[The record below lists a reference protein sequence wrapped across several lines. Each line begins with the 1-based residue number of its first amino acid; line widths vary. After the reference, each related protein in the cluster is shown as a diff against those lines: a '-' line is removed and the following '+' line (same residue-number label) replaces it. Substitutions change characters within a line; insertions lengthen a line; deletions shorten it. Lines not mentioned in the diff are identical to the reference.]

1 MVKTSK
7 GQIVRW
13 SLVVG
18 LGLLVALWIA
28 FAQIGVFPSMLNKCA
43 VAHPWLLRNGFVDY
57 QHLPGQKSPL
67 LPLFLSWL
75 LPLFHHDA
83 ALSARTT
90 HALFICLI
98 VLISMLWVY
107 RVAGR
112 WAFVVTG
119 IFMLAWSNFF
129 GLWAIMYYDVALAPL
144 YLLAFI
150 LTVQQMEKPAPW
162 KLGALGLISGLAIL
176 TKQHAVLLTL
186 PISVLLVWQLVKGR
200 LAARQIIGFGLVY
213 LIGLSLPLVIYA
225 WSYYLQAGSFKDLI
239 YWTLTINLAGPFGS
253 ESTVAPQPEHLRDML
268 PALLM
273 IVPFVGSIFFGSAGM
288 KPARGVRI
296 LLLAML
302 FLGLFLLYPRY
313 SPRHWPTAFPFLA
326 LLSGIASA
334 DLIRDGQRFKA
345 PSLLLIA
352 SSIVLCWIAIA
363 VLIYVPR
370 FETPRSVRSSE
381 YDDLVKVADQLRER
395 IPAEGAV
402 VLLPLDEGNANL
414 SYLLGRLPAR
424 YWLFNYR
431 WFMNPTTIERWLEV
445 MEEEEPYTLLF
456 FPEGIDLATSAPE
469 ILEYVNENYLLAD
482 TVNWG
487 SRRHIQIMLRSPTSS
502 P

>member
-1 MVKTSK
+1 MAKLST

-43 VAHPWLLRNGFVDY
+43 VTHPWLLQNGFVDY

-75 LPLFHHDA
+75 SPLFHHDA
-83 ALSARTT
+83 ALSARIT
-90 HALFICLI
+90 HAFFICLI
-98 VLISMLWVY
+98 VLISLLWAY
-107 RVAGR
+107 RYAGR
-112 WAFVVTG
+112 WAFVVTA
-119 IFMLAWSNFF
+119 IFMLTWSNFF

-162 KLGALGLISGLAIL
+162 KMGALGLTTGLAIL
-176 TKQHAVLLTL
+176 TKQHALLLTL
-186 PISVLLVWQLVKGR
+186 PISALLIWQLVKGR
-200 LAARQIIGFGLVY
+200 LAVRQIIGFGLVY
-213 LIGLSLPLVIYA
+213 LIGLSLPLVIYG
-225 WSYYLQAGSFKDLI
+225 WSYYRQAGSFKDLV
-239 YWTLTINLAGPFGS
+239 YWTLIVNLAGPFGS
-253 ESTVAPQPEHLRDML
+253 ESTLAPQPEHLRDML

-273 IVPFVGSIFFGSAGM
+273 VIPFVGSIFFGSAGM

-302 FLGLFLLYPRY
+302 FIGLFLLYPRY
-313 SPRHWPTAFPFLA
+313 STRHWPPAFPFLA
-326 LLSGIASA
+326 LLSGIACA
-334 DLIRDGQRFKA
+334 DLIRDWKRFKA
-345 PSLLLIA
+345 PSLILITA
-352 SSIVLCWIAIA
+352 SIVLCWIAIA

-370 FETPRSVRSSE
+370 LENPRFFRSSE
-381 YDDLVKVADQLRER
+381 YNDLIDVADQLRER
-395 IPAEGAV
+395 IPAEGRV

-414 SYLLGRLPAR
+414 SYLLGRLPQR

-431 WFMNPTTIERWLEV
+431 WFMNPTTIQRWLEV
-445 MEEEEPYTLLF
+445 MEEEKPNTLLF
-456 FPEGIDLATSAPE
+456 FPEGIDLTTSAPE
-469 ILEYVNENYLLAD
+469 ILDYVNENYVVTD
-482 TVNWG
+482 TVKWG
-487 SRRHIQIMLRSPTSS
+487 NRRQIHIMLRSPNSS